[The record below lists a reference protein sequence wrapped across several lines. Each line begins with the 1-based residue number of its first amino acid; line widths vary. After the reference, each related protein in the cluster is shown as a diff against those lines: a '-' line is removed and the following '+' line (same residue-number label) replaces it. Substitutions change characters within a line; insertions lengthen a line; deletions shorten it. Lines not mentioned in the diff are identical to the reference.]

1 MRPTVRLLARF
12 LEPGAPTGLAGLYTH
27 PAPRSTLIY
36 LYSSI
41 LNKLQQVPAHSP
53 YRQATEALTKKR
65 LAIIEA
71 AKPDGFDAWEER
83 VRVQLSQHQKWL
95 GDENKTSPD
104 HLTYDG
110 RSFVLARLYEAEVD
124 EREKDAEWDGKDEG
138 HTEEGPRTAEVRDKN
153 LADMYRVDSTVLAEL
168 PKLDPEPLLTREQYV
183 ALPALCWR
191 PID

>member
-1 MRPTVRLLARF
+1 MRPTVRSLARF
-12 LEPGAPTGLAGLYTH
+12 LEPGTPTGLAGLYTH

-71 AKPDGFDAWEER
+71 TKPNGFDAWEER
-83 VRVQLSQHQKWL
+83 VQAQLSKHQEWL
-95 GDENKTSPD
+95 GEEKKVKPD

-110 RSFVLARLYEAEVD
+110 RSFIMARLYEVEVD
-124 EREKDAEWDGKDEG
+124 EREKEAEWDGKNQG
-138 HTEEGPRTAEVRDKN
+138 HTEEGPRTAEIRDRN
-153 LADMYRVDSTVLAEL
+153 LADMYRVDSTLLAEL
-168 PKLDPEPLLTREQYV
+168 PKLEPEPMLTREQYV
-183 ALPALCWR
+183 WFSPFHWM
-191 PID
+191 PD

>member
-1 MRPTVRLLARF
+1 MRPTVRSLARF

-36 LYSSI
+36 LYSNI

-71 AKPDGFDAWEER
+71 AKPNGFDAWEER
-83 VRVQLSQHQKWL
+83 VRAQLSQHQKWL

-110 RSFVLARLYEAEVD
+110 RSFVMARLYEDQVD
-124 EREKDAEWDGKDEG
+124 EREKEAEWDGKDEG
-138 HTEEGPRTAEVRDKN
+138 PTEEGPRTAEVRDKN
-153 LADMYRVDSTVLAEL
+153 LADMYRAESIALAEL
-168 PKLDPEPLLTREQYV
+168 PKLEPEPLLTREQYV
-183 ALPALCWR
+183 GLLPFSWMT
-191 PID
+191 D